1 MKYALSVMF
10 ALVLCLNATAGETA
24 VIDEPV
30 AVAEPVAAADC
41 GDCCCEGAIAKVV
54 KAPFRVVGKVAQCMK
69 QRRCCKPCE
78 VKPCEVKVEEV
89 KEVCVK
95 RCRPRLCRSRV
106 KVVTVKR
113 CCK

>member
-24 VIDEPV
+24 VVVDEPV
-30 AVAEPVAAADC
+30 AVADC
-41 GDCCCEGAIAKVV
+41 GDCCCEGVIAKVV

-106 KVVTVKR
+106 KVVTVNR